1 MDKQTTKLIIE
12 IAKAVLMV
20 LASFF
25 GGAGVAS
32 CAKAV
37 NFL

>member
-1 MDKQTTKLIIE
+1 MDKQTVKLCIE

-32 CAKAV
+32 CARAMQIY
-37 NFL
+37 